1 MSYTKTT
8 WQDGD
13 VITADRLN
21 NMENGIANA
30 APMVI
35 VNGTYNNGEIILD
48 KTWQEIYDAINNKI
62 PVYICYN
69 YNNSDDDYGIFM
81 GEVMSVYY
89 SDNEYKVS
97 ADAVY
102 SAISSSGYPMRG
114 TFR

>member
-13 VITADRLN
+13 VISADRLN

-35 VNGTYNNGEIILD
+35 VNGTMNSNGIVLD
-48 KTWQEIYDAINNKI
+48 KTWQEIYDIVNNKI

-69 YNNSDDDYGIFM
+69 YNHSDDDYGVIM
-81 GEVMSVYY
+81 EKVTVVSY
-89 SDNEYKVS
+89 SNSGYIVNADNSYF
-97 ADAVY
+97 AD
-102 SAISSSGYPMRG
+102 SSSDYPAQLSV
-114 TFR
+114 T